1 MAGTSGAKG
10 GGLFSKFT
18 GIFSVGGGK
27 AAVGLSI
34 GSSSVKLVELKK
46 VGSGWKLTK
55 FQMAPIPEDAM
66 VNREIINPV
75 AVATSIKAIVDRAKP
90 SSKNV
95 CTCVGGPGVIVRRMN
110 VEVATQKELEQ
121 AVFFEAE
128 QYLPFDPAEVSM
140 DFFTISKGKDGKH
153 DVLFVAA
160 KNLVL
165 DGYVDAIAQSG
176 LKPNIVDLEYFAL
189 QNAFE
194 MNLDIPP
201 GQAVAIIDIGAV
213 AMRVVVLHDG
223 VPVYTKDTALGG
235 RALTSEIQKQM
246 GLSFDDAES
255 LKISTAGGV
264 AQEALELIASFSE
277 NYGLEAKRTLDFYSA
292 SSSGAP
298 VGSIFITGG
307 GSLIQGLERIIQDKT
322 GIPTQ
327 YLNLF
332 TRVSFDEKQFTPEMI
347 QAIAPIAAV
356 PIGLALRGTLG

>member
-1 MAGTSGAKG
+1 MAGTVGAQG
-10 GGLFSKFT
+10 GGFLSKFATLFSA
-18 GIFSVGGGK
+18 GGGK
-27 AAVGLSI
+27 SAVGLCI

-46 VGSGWKLTK
+46 VGSSWKLVK
-55 FQMAPIPEDAM
+55 FQMALIPEDAM

-75 AVATSIKAIVDRAKP
+75 AIATSIKAVVDRAKP
-90 SSKNV
+90 GSKLV

-110 VEVATQKELEQ
+110 VEVASAKELEQ

-140 DFFTISKGKDGKH
+140 DYFTISKGKDGKN
-153 DVLFVAA
+153 DVLFIAA

-165 DGYVDAIAQSG
+165 DGYIDSIIQSG
-176 LKPNIVDLEYFAL
+176 LKPRVIDLEYFAL
-189 QNAFE
+189 QNTFE
-194 MNLDIPP
+194 ANVDLGP

-246 GLSFDDAES
+246 GLNFDDAEA
-255 LKISTAGGV
+255 LKINTAGGV
-264 AQEALELIASFSE
+264 AQEALELISSFSE

-298 VGSIFITGG
+298 VGNVFLTGG
-307 GSLIQGLERIIQDKT
+307 GSLIQGMDRIIQEKT
-322 GIPTQ
+322 GLPTQ
-327 YLNLF
+327 YLNPF
-332 TRVSFDEKQFTPEMI
+332 TRISVDEKQFTPEMV
-347 QAIAPIAAV
+347 QAIAPLAGVA
-356 PIGLALRGTLG
+356 IGLALRGSQS